1 MGEKMKIRRFLQKGS
16 SGENRSVL
24 GWSLNTWD
32 KNPDPVYNVRFSG
45 LVWIFLLVGSLC
57 AAGCASEPSYRQA
70 FDSSQQIEGNTESIA
85 STPDKTWI
93 ASLQVL
99 SQQGFMVRSA
109 DRSNDVILA
118 DREMADQNDKNVSY
132 QITSTVTLV
141 PLGKDI
147 TQVSLAANQ
156 TTEFHRKQYVW
167 WHLLWLIP
175 LFPVGSEYTSVV
187 THRGTVQNPEFYAGF
202 FDNLKKAVQSK
213 TLTKN

>member
-1 MGEKMKIRRFLQKGS
+1 MKIRGFKGKHFSFDRCLES
-16 SGENRSVL
+16 SI
-24 GWSLNTWD
+24 
-32 KNPDPVYNVRFSG
+32 FQG
-45 LVWIFLLVGSLC
+45 LCFLVGFFLV
-57 AAGCASEPSYRQA
+57 AGCASEPSYRQA
-70 FDSSQQIEGNTESIA
+70 FDSSQQIQGNTESLA
-85 STPDKTWI
+85 TNPDKAWV

-109 DRSNDVILA
+109 DRNNAVILA
-118 DREMADQNDKNVSY
+118 DREMSDQNDKNVSY

-141 PLGKDI
+141 PLGHNI

-187 THRGTVQNPEFYAGF
+187 THRGTVENPEFYEGF
-202 FDNLKKAVQSK
+202 FNNLKKAVQTK
-213 TLTKN
+213 TALKN

>member
-1 MGEKMKIRRFLQKGS
+1 MKIRGFKVMHFSFRRYSGS
-16 SGENRSVL
+16 SFFR
-24 GWSLNTWD
+24 
-32 KNPDPVYNVRFSG
+32 G
-45 LVWIFLLVGSLC
+45 LFFLVGVFLL
-57 AAGCASEPSYRQA
+57 AACASEPSYRQA
-70 FDSSQQIEGNTESIA
+70 FDSSQQIQGNTESLA
-85 STPDKTWI
+85 TNPDRAWV

-109 DRSNDVILA
+109 DRNNAVILA
-118 DREMADQNDKNVSY
+118 DREMSDQNDKNISY

-141 PLGKDI
+141 PLGQNI

-187 THRGTVQNPEFYAGF
+187 THRGTVENPEFYAGF
-202 FDNLKKAVQSK
+202 FNNLKKAVQTK
-213 TLTKN
+213 TALKN

>member
-1 MGEKMKIRRFLQKGS
+1 MKIRGFKGKHFS
-16 SGENRSVL
+16 FDRYLGSALFRSL
-24 GWSLNTWD
+24 
-32 KNPDPVYNVRFSG
+32 F
-45 LVWIFLLVGSLC
+45 FLVGVFLV
-57 AAGCASEPSYRQA
+57 AGCASEPSYRQA
-70 FDSSQQIEGNTESIA
+70 FDSSQQIQGNTESLA
-85 STPDKTWI
+85 TNPDKAWV

-109 DRSNDVILA
+109 DRNNAVILA

-141 PLGKDI
+141 PLGQNI

-187 THRGTVQNPEFYAGF
+187 THRGTVENPAFYAGF
-202 FDNLKKAVQSK
+202 FNNLKKAVQTK
-213 TLTKN
+213 TALKN